1 MAEPFQLNMQQFAV
15 QFGQTD
21 WSCLVFR
28 ALYIYTG
35 NYPLQLMK
43 SHKMI
48 FSMISFLIPSL
59 REHWPIANHTCLS
72 KTHLK
77 FISFTDSIAQV
88 RHLLL
93 LYNQLSHPCTQNKSS
108 NLHHISN
115 LMHDLIT
122 IEKKKKIH
130 QNAQIL
136 TFQWNSSLDFSMR
149 ALA

>member
-1 MAEPFQLNMQQFAV
+1 MAERFQLNMQQFAV

-88 RHLLL
+88 RHLQPVKPS
-93 LYNQLSHPCTQNKSS
+93 LYPKQIIQFASYFKSYAWPH
-108 NLHHISN
+108 NYR
-115 LMHDLIT
+115 
-122 IEKKKKIH
+122 KKKKIH